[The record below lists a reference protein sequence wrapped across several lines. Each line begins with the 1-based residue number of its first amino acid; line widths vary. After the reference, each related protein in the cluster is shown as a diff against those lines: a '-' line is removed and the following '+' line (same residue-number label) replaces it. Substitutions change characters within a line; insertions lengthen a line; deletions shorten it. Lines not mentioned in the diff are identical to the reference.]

1 MKNNKKWQFC
11 VTYGILLVAYPVYK
25 HHEFI
30 WKFMEKIGALATGL
44 ALFAAM
50 YQGYVAWKAANLTR
64 EANSQNLFQQKFN
77 LVLEQHNDSLSRVRD
92 WLKSNNYSDSLDK
105 KFPTELLVGEIRGH
119 EQLSPYMRI
128 LYHTLKTIKEELP
141 IIDKTDHVGEIK
153 NQKRYTSLVRSF
165 IPNDILFLVAC
176 NASVINDKIFKIS
189 DSKSYSYYNAML
201 QDFDFFEHLKI
212 GIDKKI
218 ILQESLKE
226 VVYSTYES
234 CRLFYLGR
242 ETIDNVNK
250 KESFHI
256 VKLKELLSNPN
267 FFICLAY
274 NLKNKAIDTT
284 SFQKGML
291 SVNEMLTFYMREHIE
306 KLNEEELNSY
316 ISIETNGYY
325 KKMVAEIIHRKNVIY
340 NDVSH
345 WNSSSTSGLYNAEKV
360 IDFLNSTM
368 RCDNPM
374 KELLIF
380 RDSFH
385 STLISLILN
394 TSCDLKNRELYEYSV
409 RRSHREIIR
418 EISPLIDALITFR
431 NELDYSTLPSTV
443 LKNKKEELLKIVM
456 NLSN

>member
-1 MKNNKKWQFC
+1 
-11 VTYGILLVAYPVYK
+11 
-25 HHEFI
+25 
-30 WKFMEKIGALATGL
+30 
-44 ALFAAM
+44 
-50 YQGYVAWKAANLTR
+50 
-64 EANSQNLFQQKFN
+64 
-77 LVLEQHNDSLSRVRD
+77 
-92 WLKSNNYSDSLDK
+92 
-105 KFPTELLVGEIRGH
+105 
-119 EQLSPYMRI
+119 
-128 LYHTLKTIKEELP
+128 
-141 IIDKTDHVGEIK
+141 
-153 NQKRYTSLVRSF
+153 
-165 IPNDILFLVAC
+165 
-176 NASVINDKIFKIS
+176 
-189 DSKSYSYYNAML
+189 
-201 QDFDFFEHLKI
+201 
-212 GIDKKI
+212 
-218 ILQESLKE
+218 

-325 KKMVAEIIHRKNVIY
+325 KKMIAEIIHRKNVIY

-385 STLISLILN
+385 PTLISLILN

-409 RRSHREIIR
+409 RRSHSEIIR